1 MKRVSQHRRDAWLG
15 GRWTVDIITNHLN
28 TPALRFRS
36 WCGHYLAVDRKV
48 LHHIPHGF
56 SDHERWKPL
65 QEGSRVL
72 LRCNLV
78 DYLRAHDSHLP
89 WEPSVTVGT
98 PSWRQ
103 YRNWYQWHVEVLET
117 QEQPPIPPPF
127 QPVEATFGTAIAPHP
142 RKPDCLPPQER
153 NHPTVPM
160 FLPVFPTA
168 LVLPP
173 HPWLSS
179 PPHRPMRPLRRPEEL
194 LPPRPWY
201 RSPPC

>member
-1 MKRVSQHRRDAWLG
+1 MEFFAGARVVRLRSFNNKYLMAEHDMKRVSLHRRDAWLG
-15 GRWTVDIITNHLN
+15 GRWTVDVITDHLN
-28 TPALRFRS
+28 KPALRFQS

-48 LHHIPHGF
+48 LRQIPDGF
-56 SDHERWKPL
+56 SDHVGWQPL
-65 QEGSRVL
+65 QEGSCVL

-78 DYLRAHDSHLP
+78 DYLRAHDSHMP

-103 YRNWYQWHVEVLET
+103 HRNWYQWHVEVLET

-127 QPVEATFGTAIAPHP
+127 QPVEATFGTS
-142 RKPDCLPPQER
+142 
-153 NHPTVPM
+153 T
-160 FLPVFPTA
+160 
-168 LVLPP
+168 
-173 HPWLSS
+173 PWLPS

-201 RSPPC
+201 PSPPC